1 MTKYLVFGH
10 KNPDTDTIASA
21 IAMSYFLEKHGEQA
35 EPVALGEVNDETAFA
50 LNHFNVSAPR
60 VVETVA
66 NEVEHVALVDHN
78 EPQQSVA
85 DLADVIVDYVIDH
98 HRIGGFETAQ
108 PLYYRAEPI
117 GCTATILFKM
127 FRESNIDIPEA
138 IAGLM
143 LSAVISDTL
152 LFQSPT
158 TTNQDEAAAHDLA
171 KIANVDIDTY
181 GLALLKAGT
190 NLATKS
196 ESDIL
201 NSDAKN
207 FLMNERTVRIGQV
220 NVFGFED
227 ILVRKEALLQQM
239 AVEFEEQQLDLSLLI
254 VTDILASNSIAL
266 IMGNDHSAIEKAFKQ
281 PVVESQIGLP
291 GVVSRKKQ
299 VVPQLTEA
307 YTELYN

>member
-21 IAMSYFLEKHGEQA
+21 IAMSYFLEKNGEQA

-50 LNHFNVSAPR
+50 LNYFNVSAPR
-60 VVETVA
+60 VVTTVS
-66 NEVEHVALVDHN
+66 NEVGHVALVDHN
-78 EPQQSVA
+78 EPQQSVP
-85 DLADVIVDYVIDH
+85 DLADVVVDYVIDH

-117 GCTATILFKM
+117 GCTATILYKM
-127 FRESNIDIPEA
+127 FKESRIDIPEA

-152 LFQSPT
+152 LFKSPT
-158 TTNQDEAAAHDLA
+158 ITSQDEVAAHDLA
-171 KIANVDIDTY
+171 KIANVDLDTY
-181 GLALLKAGT
+181 GLNLLKAGA
-190 NLATKS
+190 NLATKT

-207 FLMNERTVRIGQV
+207 FVMNARTVRIGQV
-220 NVFGFED
+220 NVFGFDE
-227 ILVRKEALLQQM
+227 ILARKEALLQQM
-239 AVEFEEQQLDLSLLI
+239 AVEYETQQIDRSMLI
-254 VTDILASNSIAL
+254 ITDVLESNSVAFVV
-266 IMGNDHSAIEKAFKQ
+266 GNDYDAVEKAFLQ
-281 PVVESQIGLP
+281 PVVERQMMLP

-299 VVPQLTEA
+299 VVPQLTDV
-307 YTELYN
+307 YMSL